1 MLKLLKILGR
11 SVSISAEWILIM
23 SILFLFA
30 IRIPSVQTF
39 LGKQATH
46 FLSVEMDAEISIG
59 AIEIVFFDRIYLK
72 DVSVI
77 DPNAEQVFFVS
88 ELKLQLDHDALIQN
102 DIAIASIVID
112 KGEMHISRAAKDGTY
127 NFQFLIDYFEQKD
140 NEDPVKSKL
149 SIASLSIKDMDLTY
163 NDLRKDTVQYG
174 VDYNHMQFTDIYLD
188 LIDFKLEGSNINS
201 VLESLSFKER
211 SGITLSSM
219 HGGFAITDK
228 ELKINDLEFSTVK
241 SSLSFP
247 QFKFS
252 FENWASFSNFTS
264 EVLLDIKLNPSEIA
278 LDEVGLFVPEING
291 MDAVLKVSSE
301 IKNSVTSLEL
311 SKTEIRFGAKT
322 FLEGDFK
329 LPDFKSELS
338 KDFQQFI
345 RSAYFDLNE
354 IETLKLP
361 IGVDDINLKSLIEH
375 RFIALSDVGINGDL
389 KELDVTF
396 NSLSTKFGT
405 ISMPEAYVL
414 KIKESGISFEAPKN
428 SNHPLNIEQ
437 FSLGSYMREDV
448 LGSLVGSIYPSILI
462 DNEGSLSLKIGKS
475 ALTRFDL
482 NGYAIKDVTLENI
495 TLNNDFVDFDLT
507 IDDPNLKVNAQA
519 SVGISNQNYE
529 GRVQIE
535 GINLDAFNFTRDS
548 SFIIAAINF
557 NLDGNP
563 EIDWGGIIDVE
574 NLCYYRGNDTL
585 TTDAV
590 AMNIASNKGLYTYE
604 LQSEFFD
611 ADIDGKFSWGPLLN
625 NFYADLAVIFPSL
638 KVGLDNEQ
646 DLDAIRDNHLVEFS
660 IRSKSADSLLNFFLS
675 DIGLD
680 SASNV
685 KGSYNAYSH
694 DLDLDVNIPKLLI
707 GDLRIDG
714 LTGEQQ
720 LHSDSIFADYL
731 IDYISFKDSLRFNLI
746 EFYTFGSDG
755 LLESQLS
762 WDPVSERY
770 SKIDWET
777 NIHDND
783 HVEILLKPSFFSL
796 ESYRWEIVNESDI
809 SITSEDIH
817 IEQFELSRE
826 GQNIKMN
833 GCLSENDF
841 DQLYVYTRN
850 VDVAEISSILGL
862 DRSLEGLLSGWSV
875 FSNPYSNFN
884 YIGDLSLKQFHLAK
898 ESIGDV
904 WLRTGWNNELNAVE
918 LRGELKVDNHKT
930 FNILGSYFVK
940 RKDLDLSLLFDN
952 TDVSFLN
959 ALVDPD
965 VINDISG
972 DLDGLLEVHGPWNA
986 PIIQGSLSLDEVHAK
1001 VELLGVDYYLDGV
1014 IDVQES
1020 LFALNNVP
1028 FRDPEGNTGSIIG
1041 SVFHDNFQNWSYDI
1055 QLNFEDDITK
1065 RQTTFP
1071 FGFEPLK
1078 QFLIL
1083 DTEYK
1088 DGDSYFGKAYGR
1100 GNANIS
1106 GYGEN
1111 MNITLNVLT
1120 QENTI
1125 LNFPMYGS
1133 SDIEEDYEFVNFRS
1147 NLALDGV
1154 VEKRFDFTGLDLD
1167 LNFNLDPKAKLNI
1180 IFDPSSGDQIQA
1192 YGSGNINMK
1201 LNPFYEIDLNGT
1213 YTISEGSTIISLW
1226 D

>member
-1 MLKLLKILGR
+1 M
-11 SVSISAEWILIM
+11 
-23 SILFLFA
+23 
-30 IRIPSVQTF
+30 
-39 LGKQATH
+39 
-46 FLSVEMDAEISIG
+46 
-59 AIEIVFFDRIYLK
+59 
-72 DVSVI
+72 
-77 DPNAEQVFFVS
+77 
-88 ELKLQLDHDALIQN
+88 QLDHDALIQN
-102 DIAIASIVID
+102 DIAIASIVLD

-291 MDAVLKVSSE
+291 MDAVLRVASE

-329 LPDFKSELS
+329 LPDFTSELS

-361 IGVDDINLKSLIEH
+361 IGIDDINLKPLIEH
-375 RFIALSDVGINGDL
+375 RFIALSDVGINGDF

-405 ISMPEAYVL
+405 ISMPEEYVL

-563 EIDWGGIIDVE
+563 ELDWGGIIDV
-574 NLCYYRGNDTL
+574 
-585 TTDAV
+585 
-590 AMNIASNKGLYTYE
+590 
-604 LQSEFFD
+604 
-611 ADIDGKFSWGPLLN
+611 
-625 NFYADLAVIFPSL
+625 
-638 KVGLDNEQ
+638 
-646 DLDAIRDNHLVEFS
+646 
-660 IRSKSADSLLNFFLS
+660 
-675 DIGLD
+675 
-680 SASNV
+680 
-685 KGSYNAYSH
+685 
-694 DLDLDVNIPKLLI
+694 
-707 GDLRIDG
+707 
-714 LTGEQQ
+714 
-720 LHSDSIFADYL
+720 
-731 IDYISFKDSLRFNLI
+731 
-746 EFYTFGSDG
+746 
-755 LLESQLS
+755 
-762 WDPVSERY
+762 
-770 SKIDWET
+770 
-777 NIHDND
+777 
-783 HVEILLKPSFFSL
+783 
-796 ESYRWEIVNESDI
+796 
-809 SITSEDIH
+809 
-817 IEQFELSRE
+817 
-826 GQNIKMN
+826 
-833 GCLSENDF
+833 
-841 DQLYVYTRN
+841 
-850 VDVAEISSILGL
+850 
-862 DRSLEGLLSGWSV
+862 
-875 FSNPYSNFN
+875 
-884 YIGDLSLKQFHLAK
+884 
-898 ESIGDV
+898 
-904 WLRTGWNNELNAVE
+904 
-918 LRGELKVDNHKT
+918 
-930 FNILGSYFVK
+930 
-940 RKDLDLSLLFDN
+940 
-952 TDVSFLN
+952 
-959 ALVDPD
+959 
-965 VINDISG
+965 
-972 DLDGLLEVHGPWNA
+972 
-986 PIIQGSLSLDEVHAK
+986 
-1001 VELLGVDYYLDGV
+1001 
-1014 IDVQES
+1014 
-1020 LFALNNVP
+1020 
-1028 FRDPEGNTGSIIG
+1028 
-1041 SVFHDNFQNWSYDI
+1041 
-1055 QLNFEDDITK
+1055 
-1065 RQTTFP
+1065 
-1071 FGFEPLK
+1071 
-1078 QFLIL
+1078 
-1083 DTEYK
+1083 
-1088 DGDSYFGKAYGR
+1088 
-1100 GNANIS
+1100 
-1106 GYGEN
+1106 
-1111 MNITLNVLT
+1111 
-1120 QENTI
+1120 
-1125 LNFPMYGS
+1125 
-1133 SDIEEDYEFVNFRS
+1133 
-1147 NLALDGV
+1147 
-1154 VEKRFDFTGLDLD
+1154 
-1167 LNFNLDPKAKLNI
+1167 
-1180 IFDPSSGDQIQA
+1180 
-1192 YGSGNINMK
+1192 
-1201 LNPFYEIDLNGT
+1201 
-1213 YTISEGSTIISLW
+1213 
-1226 D
+1226 